1 MTPISDAQLERPAL
15 KDQTAAFVALSRFAV
30 ANGMADQVKDALAA
44 RPHLVDAAHG
54 FMGMD
59 VISPLDSP
67 EEIWLLT
74 RWSDEASYRAWHA
87 GPGRRESQR
96 LIPRGLKLIPAATS
110 VRFFQH
116 VCS

>member
-1 MTPISDAQLERPAL
+1 MISEDTHLEPPLPRRR
-15 KDQTAAFVALSRFAV
+15 TSRFVALSRFTV
-30 ANGMADQVKDALAA
+30 ANGMAGQVKDALAA
-44 RPHLVDAAHG
+44 RPHLVDAANG
-54 FMGMD
+54 FLGMD
-59 VISPLDSP
+59 VISPLDNP
-67 EEIWLLT
+67 DEIWLLT
-74 RWSDEASYRAWHA
+74 RWADEASYHAWHA